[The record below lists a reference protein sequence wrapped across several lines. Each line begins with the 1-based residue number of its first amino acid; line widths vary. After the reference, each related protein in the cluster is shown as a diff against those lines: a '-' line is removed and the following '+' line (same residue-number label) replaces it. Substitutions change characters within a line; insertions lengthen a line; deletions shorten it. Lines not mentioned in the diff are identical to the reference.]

1 MAKKTTLRS
10 AKRFGV
16 RYGKR
21 NKEKLAILERE
32 HRGRRKCP
40 YCNYLKLKRTSKG
53 LWHCEKC
60 NVKFASKAYTIA
72 SPKRRA
78 PEAPKEPV
86 EEMEEPVEEEMLE
99 EDDQDLEE
107 DVQQEESGVEPEQE
121 DESKNPAYE
130 GVA

>member
-21 NKEKLAILERE
+21 NKEKVATLERE
-32 HRGRRKCP
+32 HRGKRKCP
-40 YCNYLKLKRTSKG
+40 YCNYIKLKRLSKG
-53 LWHCEKC
+53 IWLCEKC

-72 SPKRRA
+72 TPKRRA
-78 PEAPKEPV
+78 AEPV
-86 EEMEEPVEEEMLE
+86 KAPIEEPEEPIE
-99 EDDQDLEE
+99 EILKEEDLEE
-107 DVQQEESGVEPEQE
+107 EEPTEPEQA
-121 DESKNPAYE
+121 DEQAEEKKPAEE